1 MIAYHGSAYGK
12 IRIVIHP
19 REVIPDLIKNRNSE
33 RNGEKK
39 AVLAAPVQQP
49 GLDLLPL
56 VVEFVEEELRR
67 INAVHDDL

>member
-1 MIAYHGSAYGK
+1 MFNT
-12 IRIVIHP
+12 
-19 REVIPDLIKNRNSE
+19 KN
-33 RNGEKK
+33 
-39 AVLAAPVQQP
+39 AVLATPVQQP